1 MKSLLTALALTGLV
15 MMTGC
20 RTVPLTGRSQF
31 ILTSVETE
39 KAMGMSAFNE
49 YKSKL
54 PRSVNATY
62 NAAMGNCARALIKA
76 TQYKEYDWEYTVFQS
91 KTQNAFCLPGGKIAV
106 YTGIMD
112 IMNNEA
118 ELAFVVAHEI
128 AHALARHSGEQMA
141 WGAVQSMG
149 VSVLKESGYGSAFE
163 SASEYGVMLPFSR
176 KHEYEADQMG
186 LLLMAK
192 AGYNPRA
199 AIEFWSRFTAGSASS
214 SLNGWMSTHP
224 ADADRIQAMRQ
235 HLPAAEAEYARA
247 TSKKGYGMSI

>member
-1 MKSLLTALALTGLV
+1 
-15 MMTGC
+15 
-20 RTVPLTGRSQF
+20 
-31 ILTSVETE
+31 
-39 KAMGMSAFNE
+39 
-49 YKSKL
+49 
-54 PRSVNATY
+54 
-62 NAAMGNCARALIKA
+62 
-76 TQYKEYDWEYTVFQS
+76 
-91 KTQNAFCLPGGKIAV
+91 
-106 YTGIMD
+106 
-112 IMNNEA
+112 
-118 ELAFVVAHEI
+118 
-128 AHALARHSGEQMA
+128 
-141 WGAVQSMG
+141 MG